1 MPLLSRA
8 GFKIAVNARAHI
20 GFKVFIKQR
29 DVQHVQG
36 STVHQ
41 ELFEEPDVYKRQ
53 PFSCT
58 ACAAPIGAGVLI
70 PTIPLR
76 SG

>member
-41 ELFEEPDVYKRQ
+41 ELFEEPAR
-53 PFSCT
+53 
-58 ACAAPIGAGVLI
+58 LI
-70 PTIPLR
+70 
-76 SG
+76 